1 MVDPAVPLAAV
12 LQYVRQLFVPL
23 GDCFLQQLN
32 IRIVFPL
39 IRKKFF
45 FGKDPAH
52 QVFIELGFEAFRLC
66 HTFFIYPDLRGV
78 FLGQLPLIRSW
89 LILDSRASREATFSI
104 WPFKLSCTHSIRSDS
119 FTMTE
124 DVQPF
129 FFPVGQ

>member
-1 MVDPAVPLAAV
+1 MVSQVLCFNLDALSASYILHCGELHEMVDPAVPLAAV

-78 FLGQLPLIRSW
+78 FLGQLPVDTFLADTGQQSIQGGD
-89 LILDSRASREATFSI
+89 ILNMAF
-104 WPFKLSCTHSIRSDS
+104 
-119 FTMTE
+119 
-124 DVQPF
+124 
-129 FFPVGQ
+129 

>member
-78 FLGQLPLIRSW
+78 FLGQLPVDTFLADTGQQSIQGGD
-89 LILDSRASREATFSI
+89 ILNMAF
-104 WPFKLSCTHSIRSDS
+104 
-119 FTMTE
+119 
-124 DVQPF
+124 
-129 FFPVGQ
+129 